1 MNMQP
6 IDVVVLGA
14 GAAGL
19 FCAAVAAAGGKTVT
33 VLEHNSVPG
42 RKIRISGG
50 GRCNFTNL
58 NTSHHNFISQNP
70 DFARSALAR
79 YTPQDFISLVERYN
93 IKWHEKTL
101 GQLFCDGSS
110 QQITDMLMHECA
122 LHNVSIRNSVSVAG
136 IEMQDC
142 FAIHTDRGQVFARN
156 VVVATG
162 GLSVPSLG
170 ATDVGYL
177 IAKHFDIPVIEPQ
190 PALVPLTFNDAHAHL
205 FASLSGVSMPVRTS
219 VGNIS
224 FRESMLFTHRG
235 VSGPAILQISSYL
248 GVGSPFTI
256 DLIPDVDERD
266 VFTTDTTDQRELA
279 TVLSTLLPKRFVQGW
294 KEHDL
299 HNRIGETSKNELIA
313 IAHAMK
319 HWSLTPTGTEGFA
332 KAEVTKGGVSTS
344 ALSSKTME
352 SKSVRGL
359 YFIGEVVDV
368 TGWLGGYNFQ
378 WAWSSAKAGGEALQD
393 R

>member
-1 MNMQP
+1 MQP

-19 FCAAVAAAGGKTVT
+19 FCAAVAAAKGKTVT
-33 VLEHNSVPG
+33 VLEHNLVPG

-70 DFARSALAR
+70 DFARSALTR
-79 YTPQDFISLVERYN
+79 YTPQDFISLVERYK

-110 QQITDMLMHECA
+110 QQITDMLMHECEIN
-122 LHNVSIRNSVSVAG
+122 NVSIRTSVRVVG
-136 IEMQDC
+136 IEKEDC
-142 FAIHTDRGQVFARN
+142 FEIHTDKGHVFARN

-170 ATDVGYL
+170 TTDVGYL

-190 PALVPLTFNDAHAHL
+190 PALVPLTFNNVHAQH

-235 VSGPAILQISSYL
+235 VSGPAILQISSYM
-248 GVGSPFTI
+248 GVGSPLTI
-256 DLIPDVDERD
+256 DLIPDVDEHD
-266 VFTTDTTDQRELA
+266 VFADTATDQRELA
-279 TVLSTLLPKRFVQGW
+279 TLLSTMLPKRFVQGW
-294 KEHDL
+294 VEHNL
-299 HNRIGETSKNELIA
+299 HRRISQTSKKELLA

-319 HWSLTPTGTEGFA
+319 HWSLTPTGNEGFA

-352 SKSVRGL
+352 SKSIEGMF
-359 YFIGEVVDV
+359 FIGEVVDV

-378 WAWSSAKAGGEALQD
+378 WAWSSAQAAGVALQD